1 MKKMMMIAVMALVAM
16 TASAQ
21 KTLRDS
27 GTFTLQP
34 KAGLALGNFSGD
46 YIKVSGQDD
55 PTIRVG
61 FIAGV
66 EGEYYINDWLS
77 AAAGVN
83 YAQQGWKFDDET
95 TKLDF
100 LNIPLT
106 ANFYVAP
113 GLALKTGFQIGF
125 MLSAKDDDIDVKELY
140 ESTNISIPLGIS
152 YEISNFVF
160 DARYNIGLSNLYKH
174 SGSDFKGRSD
184 LIQITVGYKFEL

>member
-1 MKKMMMIAVMALVAM
+1 MMMIAVMALVAM